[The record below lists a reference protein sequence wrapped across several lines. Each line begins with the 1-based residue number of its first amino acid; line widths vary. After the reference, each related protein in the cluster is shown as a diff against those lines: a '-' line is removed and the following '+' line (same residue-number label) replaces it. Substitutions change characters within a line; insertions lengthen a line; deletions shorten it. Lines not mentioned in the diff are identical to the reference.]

1 MSTFS
6 VEGQASLEND
16 RIIGDYLDSLFS
28 TPMPVQVF
36 KNRYELQR
44 TINLEEILG
53 GQRIP
58 SQYEAVLIVLITLRI
73 SRQLPENTR
82 MQRVVVGAASS
93 VVAYLKRNSVA

>member
-1 MSTFS
+1 M
-6 VEGQASLEND
+6 EGQASLEND

-44 TINLEEILG
+44 TIDLEEILG

-58 SQYEAVLIVLITLRI
+58 NQYEAVLIVLITLRI
-73 SRQLPENTR
+73 SRQLPDNTR
-82 MQRVVVGAASS
+82 LQRVVVHAASS
-93 VVAYLKRNSVA
+93 VVAYVKRSSVA